1 MSLLEAIFER
11 KRVELEA
18 AKQSLSETELVA
30 QAKATAKP
38 RGFRHALAQDP
49 RRLALIAE
57 VKKAS
62 PSEGVIRE
70 DFIPRD
76 IAHAYD
82 VAGATC
88 LSVLTDSAYFQ
99 GSADVLREVRATAE
113 RPLLRKDFICDPY
126 QVWEARAWG
135 ADAVL
140 AIVAYWCTGERPWPL
155 KSILEAARAAE
166 LDVLVEV
173 HNERELEMALAHD
186 VDLVGVNNRDLS
198 TFVTDLST
206 SERLIP
212 QVPEGVLA
220 VSESALS
227 KPEHLERV
235 RRAGARAVLI
245 GTSFCRQ
252 PDVAGA
258 VRDLFREEWEGSA
271 WVEA

>member
-1 MSLLEAIFER
+1 MSLLEAIFEQKWR
-11 KRVELEA
+11 EVEA
-18 AKQSLSETELVA
+18 AKDSLPEADLIA
-30 QAKATAKP
+30 QALATARP
-38 RGFRHALAQDP
+38 RGFRKALAQDP

-70 DFIPRD
+70 KFNPRE

-99 GSADVLREVRATAE
+99 GSADVLRVVRATTE

-140 AIVAYWCTGERPWPL
+140 AIVAYWCLGDRLWPL
-155 KSILEAARAAE
+155 AAILETAQAAE

-173 HNERELEMALAHD
+173 HDERELERALEHD

-212 QVPEGVLA
+212 QVPDGVVA

-235 RRAGARAVLI
+235 RLAGAKAVLI

-252 PDVAGA
+252 QDVAGA

-271 WVEA
+271 SVEA